1 MIEIAPLP
9 SSQVEVVTIRMDGD
23 IVDARR
29 AMRELAAPLGFSSAE
44 LAMMATAVSE
54 LARNI
59 LVYAETG
66 EIEISPLEQAH
77 RRGIQVEARDEGPGI
92 ADVQLALS
100 DGYSTA
106 NSLGLGLPGARRLM
120 DEFEI
125 ESQLGVGTVVTL
137 RKWSSRW

>member
-1 MIEIAPLP
+1 VIEIAPLP